1 VKWVE
6 KALSEKPSAMWAYR
20 LLATAYANAGRL
32 EEARWAASKLRA
44 AYPESNIKSIEAI
57 PSLRAMRGYVEGLR
71 LAGIPD

>member
-1 VKWVE
+1 
-6 KALSEKPSAMWAYR
+6 MWAYR

-44 AYPESNIKSIEAI
+44 AYPEITISKSIEAI
-57 PSLRAMRGYVEGLR
+57 PSLAAMHGFADGLR